1 MQGQIIVSIYR
12 DMPKAHRFAAMRI
25 GEI

>member
-12 DMPKAHRFAAMRI
+12 DTPKAHRFAAMRI